1 MATASK
7 RRATKVRAA
16 RTPKVKRSK
25 PAARPARVT
34 RATKRHH
41 IIVGASAAGLA
52 ALEAIRSVDQESEV
66 TVLCKERGALYSRV
80 GLTHFLDGTVKAPGM
95 NMRPPEY
102 ARQMQAT
109 ILTGVAAARVDPKA
123 RTVRLSSGKTLG
135 YDTLLVASGSS
146 AVMLPIPG
154 VNLRSVYPCIT
165 RQDAVSIDKAV
176 PTAKQV
182 AVIGAGLI
190 GIQAVDA
197 AVKRGKKVAVIEM
210 MPHVMPAMIDPA
222 GAKLFE
228 DLLRSEGHGVYTG
241 VRATEILGKAGR
253 VTGVK
258 LETGKVIPCQLLIM
272 AAGVRPNL
280 EFLEGTRIQR
290 RQGLLVDAHQQTSIK
305 GIYAAGDVAETT
317 DLLSGQRVVIAI
329 WPEALNQGRI
339 AGLNMAGRTES
350 FEGSMSMNVTSVLGL
365 PIASLG
371 LWQETDPAV
380 YRIHTELNAA
390 KRTYRKLVF
399 RDGRLEGA
407 ILVGPAVN
415 TEAGIL
421 HNFIRSR
428 QSFTVTPA
436 QLMAGPISW
445 GRILRDNRL
454 AGAAASPVPIAPGP

>member
-1 MATASK
+1 MATASRK
-7 RRATKVRAA
+7 RAARTSKAKKGMPGVRAA
-16 RTPKVKRSK
+16 R
-25 PAARPARVT
+25 AARPV
-34 RATKRHH
+34 RAAKKHH
-41 IIVGASAAGLA
+41 VIIGASAAGLA
-52 ALEAIRSVDQESEV
+52 ALEAIRSVDKESAV
-66 TVLCKERGALYSRV
+66 TVLCKEKGPLYSRV

-109 ILTGVAAARVDPKA
+109 ILAGVAAVRVDPKA
-123 RTVRLSSGKTLG
+123 RSLRLSTGKTLG

-146 AVMLPIPG
+146 AVVLPIPG
-154 VNLRSVYPCIT
+154 VKLRGVYPCIT
-165 RQDAVSIDKAV
+165 RQDAINIDKAI

-197 AVKRGKKVAVIEM
+197 AAKRKKKVAVIEM
-210 MPHVMPAMIDPA
+210 MPHIMPAMIDPA
-222 GAKLFE
+222 GAKIFE
-228 DLLRSEGHGVYTG
+228 DLLRAQGHSVHTG

-258 LETGKVIPCQLLIM
+258 LETGEVIPCQLLVM

-280 EFLEGTRIQR
+280 EFLEGTRIQT
-290 RQGLLVDAHQQTSIK
+290 RQGLLVDAHQQTSLK
-305 GIYAAGDVAETT
+305 GVFAAGDVAETT
-317 DLLSGQRVVIAI
+317 DMLSGQRVVIAI

-339 AGLNMAGRTES
+339 AGLNMAGTKEGY
-350 FEGSMSMNVTSVLGL
+350 EGSMSMNVTSVLGL

-380 YRIHTELNAA
+380 YQIHTDLNMA

-399 RDGRLEGA
+399 RDGRLVGA
-407 ILVGPAVN
+407 ILVGPSVN
-415 TEAGIL
+415 AEAGIL

-428 QSFTVTPA
+428 QSFTATQP
-436 QLMAGPISW
+436 QLTAGPISW

-454 AGAAASPVPIAPGP
+454 AGAAVRQIPAGASA

>member
-1 MATASK
+1 MAKASK
-7 RRATKVRAA
+7 KRRTKMGAA
-16 RTPKVKRSK
+16 RPSKARKGK
-25 PAARPARVT
+25 PAARVPRV
-34 RATKRHH
+34 AKADKKHH
-41 IIVGASAAGLA
+41 VIIGASAAGLA
-52 ALEAIRSVDQESEV
+52 ALEAIRSVDREAAV
-66 TVLCKERGALYSRV
+66 TVLCKERGPLYSRV

-109 ILTGVAAARVDPKA
+109 ILTGVAAVRVDPKA
-123 RTVRLSSGKTLG
+123 RTVRLSTGKTLG
-135 YDTLLVASGSS
+135 FDTLLVASGSS
-146 AVMLPIPG
+146 AVVLPIPG
-154 VNLRSVYPCIT
+154 VNLRGVYPCIT
-165 RQDAVSIDKAV
+165 RQDAVNIDKTV
-176 PTAKQV
+176 RTARQV

-197 AVKRGKKVAVIEM
+197 AAKRGKSVAVIEM

-222 GAKLFE
+222 GAKIFE
-228 DLLRSEGHGVYTG
+228 DLLRAEGHSVHAG

-253 VTGVK
+253 VAGVK
-258 LETGKVIPCQLLIM
+258 LESGEVIPCQMVIM

-339 AGLNMAGRTES
+339 AGLNMAGSTAS
-350 FEGSMSMNVTSVLGL
+350 YEGSMAMNVTSVLGL

-371 LWQETDPAV
+371 LWQVTDPAV
-380 YRIHTELNAA
+380 YQIHTDLNLAR
-390 KRTYRKLVF
+390 RTYRKLVF

-415 TEAGIL
+415 AEAGIL

-428 QSFTVTPA
+428 QSFTVTPG
-436 QLMAGPISW
+436 QLTAGPISW

-454 AGAAASPVPIAPGP
+454 AGAASPAGPAA